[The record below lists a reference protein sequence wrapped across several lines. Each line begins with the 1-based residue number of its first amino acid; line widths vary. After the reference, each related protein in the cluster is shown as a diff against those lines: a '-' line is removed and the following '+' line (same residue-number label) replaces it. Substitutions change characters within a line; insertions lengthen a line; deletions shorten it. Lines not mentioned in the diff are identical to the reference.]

1 MARSAL
7 IAIGG
12 NSLIRA
18 GQRGTMDEQAA
29 NARLTAQRIAQFVA
43 EGWKI
48 VLTHGNGP
56 QVGAALLRSERAA
69 GEVYAQPL
77 DVCVAMTQS
86 EIGYFLQL
94 GLEYELRRVGISMP
108 VVTVLTKVEVSGD
121 DDAFRHPSKPV
132 GPFYSRSVADQRQH
146 DYGWVMME
154 DAARGYRR
162 VVPSPQPKRI
172 LELEVIRQMLNMGI
186 LVIALGGGGIPVVA
200 QKDHLFSGVEAVIDK
215 DRASAMLASALN
227 VDLFLISTDVDR
239 VYLNYKTPHQRGLC
253 RATAG
258 EMRRYCR
265 EGHFPDGSMGP
276 KIESA
281 LRFLTE
287 GGREVIIT
295 SCERLAEAVNG
306 NAGTHIY
313 AET

>member
-1 MARSAL
+1 MTRSAL

-18 GQRGTMDEQAA
+18 GQRGTMDEQLA
-29 NARLTAQRIAQFVA
+29 NARLTARRIAQFIT

-48 VLTHGNGP
+48 ILTHGNGP

-69 GEVYAQPL
+69 GEVYTQPL
-77 DVCVAMTQS
+77 DVCVASTQS

-94 GLEYELRRVGISMP
+94 GLEYELRRVGLGMP
-108 VVTVLTKVEVSGD
+108 VVSLLTKVEVSED
-121 DDAFRHPSKPV
+121 DPAFGNPTKPV
-132 GPFYSRSVADQRQH
+132 GPFYSRTVA
-146 DYGWVMME
+146 
-154 DAARGYRR
+154 
-162 VVPSPQPKRI
+162 
-172 LELEVIRQMLNMGI
+172 
-186 LVIALGGGGIPVVA
+186 A
-200 QKDHLFSGVEAVIDK
+200 QKDHLLRGVEAVIDK

-239 VYLNYKTPHQRGLC
+239 VYLNYKSANQRGLC
-253 RATAG
+253 RVTAA
-258 EMRRYCR
+258 EMRRHCR
-265 EGHFPDGSMGP
+265 EGHFPNGSMGP

-281 LRFLTE
+281 LRFLAD

-295 SCERLAEAVNG
+295 SSEKLTEAVTG

-313 AET
+313 AES